1 MFPKFLTVWSPN
13 LLNLFSGSK
22 VVNFPNFP
30 HSVFTIKSNGVEYYL
45 KECSSFVSSFC
56 FQECVRSVA
65 SVMSDSLGPNEQE
78 STRLLCPWDSPGKNT
93 GVRCHALLQDIFP
106 TQGSN
111 LSLKSPALAAR
122 FFFTTRGTWEALD
135 SK

>member
-13 LLNLFSGSK
+13 LLNLFSGSR

-56 FQECVRSVA
+56 FQERVHSVA
-65 SVMSDSLGPNEQE
+65 SVMSDSLGPDEQE
-78 STRLLCPWDSPGKNT
+78 ATRLLCPWDSPART
-93 GVRCHALLQDIFP
+93 LEWAAMPCSRISSPPRDQ
-106 TQGSN
+106 T
-111 LSLKSPALAAR
+111 SLKSPALAGWL
-122 FFFTTRGTWEALD
+122 FFTTRGTWEALD